1 MIKDRL
7 KAIRLEKG
15 LTQKQLAEMIGSS
28 QPSYVQW
35 EKGLRTPKED
45 TIQRLAKALEVT
57 PDYLAGRTGDL
68 DEIFNILRE
77 NNPTEDDKKAIA
89 SWLVSYFENK
99 S

>member
-68 DEIFNILRE
+68 DEIFNIIRK
-77 NNPTEDDKKAIA
+77 NNPTEDDKKAIKQ
-89 SWLVSYFENK
+89 LIDNYFK
-99 S
+99 TKQ